1 MAKSKNKKKN
11 NNNNN
16 NKPRRTNNINKVL
29 EEKIEI
35 LDEDDKIFETRQ
47 QEFDFGD
54 LDLTSTLDTS
64 FTSKKGSNEIKDESE
79 KKFDYVEESI
89 VINKSNMGTVWILGV
104 IILLL
109 ISFIT
114 FHFITFNH
122 HKVKVV
128 TKIKEKV
135 VVDKNYL
142 FLGDSITDYYDL
154 DKYYEDLPVVN
165 SGISGNVTNDILDN
179 MKGRVYK
186 YNPSKVFLL
195 IGTNDLQKG
204 KDKEEIV
211 SNIRK
216 IIENIKENRSYAE
229 VYLESI
235 YPVDEEG
242 ISSGKRKN
250 KDIREINKELKEY
263 CSDNNI
269 KFIDMYKELVSDE
282 EDNLNRDYTED
293 GLHLNDAGYEIVT
306 GVIKKYL
313 D

>member
-1 MAKSKNKKKN
+1 MAKSKNKKK
-11 NNNNN
+11 NNN

-64 FTSKKGSNEIKDESE
+64 FTSKKGSNKIKDESE

-165 SGISGNVTNDILDN
+165 SGISGNVTNDILNN

-211 SNIRK
+211 NNIK
-216 IIENIKENRSYAE
+216 EIIENIKENRSYAE